1 MARPTPQAIFEPFK
15 QARGHR
21 RVCQAPG
28 CQEEGLHRAP
38 ISRDHLDS
46 YYWFCL
52 VHVREYNQA
61 WNYYEGMSEEEIEFH
76 RRRDT
81 VWQRPTWP
89 LGHFGPYTFRYDIPI
104 DDDIEAGRRSRE
116 ERQGGDGREGRE
128 TDGRTSRARSERER
142 ALAVL
147 DLQEPITLVE
157 IKVRYKAL
165 VKKLHPDA
173 NGGDRRA
180 EDQLKVINQA
190 YATLKASFA

>member
-15 QARGHR
+15 QARGSR

-28 CQEEGLHRAP
+28 CPEEGLHRAP
-38 ISRDHLDS
+38 VSRDHLDS

-52 VHVREYNQA
+52 QHVREYNLA
-61 WNYYEGMSEEEIEFH
+61 WNYYEGMSEVEIERH
-76 RRRDT
+76 RRFDT

-104 DDDIEAGRRSRE
+104 DDDVGDARH
-116 ERQGGDGREGRE
+116 GGHGE
-128 TDGRTSRARSERER
+128 TGGGPNGSQRGNGGSTRARSDRER

-147 DLQEPITLVE
+147 DLQEPVTLVE
-157 IKVRYKAL
+157 VKVRYKAL
-165 VKKLHPDA
+165 VKKLHPDT
-173 NGGDRRA
+173 NGGDTRA
-180 EDQLKVINQA
+180 EDQLKTINQA